1 MRSLQINSIQMN
13 LLDNRIHVGVTLS
26 QSVLL
31 TLTLFIMLTFFLI
44 IEKRQYDHKK
54 LPNWGQRYK

>member
-1 MRSLQINSIQMN
+1 MRSLQFNSIQMN
-13 LLDNRIHVGVTLS
+13 LLDNGIHVGVTLS
-26 QSVLL
+26 QIVLL

-44 IEKRQYDHKK
+44 IEKRQSDHKK